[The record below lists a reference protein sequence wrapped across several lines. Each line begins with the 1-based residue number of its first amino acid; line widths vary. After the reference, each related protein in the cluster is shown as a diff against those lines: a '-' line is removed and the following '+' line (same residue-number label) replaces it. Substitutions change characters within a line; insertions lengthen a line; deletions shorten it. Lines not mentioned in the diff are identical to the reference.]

1 LIGLFFQLDWFNPTV
16 SHPRTRFLLI
26 WSFVALQ
33 AMTPFIHAHA
43 DGMSFSH
50 TGFLHVYEDLP
61 GEVTSPELAA
71 DQHGMAVEVA
81 HGMPPRIG
89 AAVTANETRSALVQW
104 PTLADQALRPGSG
117 LTAPPRLQRVP
128 PAHVRPFALAPP
140 LA

>member
-1 LIGLFFQLDWFNPTV
+1 MIHRRAT
-16 SHPRTRFLLI
+16 FLLI
-26 WSFVALQ
+26 WFFAALQ

-43 DGMSFSH
+43 DGVSFGH
-50 TGFLHVYEDLP
+50 TGFLHVYEDLA
-61 GEVTSPELAA
+61 GEVAGPVFAA

-89 AAVTANETRSALVQW
+89 ASVTANEARFALVQW
-104 PTLADQALRPGSG
+104 QTLADATLRPGSG